1 MSSFDGLPPL
11 PHLVRRVLLLSLS
24 SPSTCREMHW
34 VDVAQARYPVPTH
47 TLNQRERLRPVPPS
61 EVPAGTRSIPPRA
74 RHKSN
79 RIASGLFWVGH
90 PVIA

>member
-24 SPSTCREMHW
+24 SPSTRREMHW
-34 VDVAQARYPVPTH
+34 MDVAHARYPVPTH

-61 EVPAGTRSIPPRA
+61 EIPARTRSIP
-74 RHKSN
+74 S
-79 RIASGLFWVGH
+79 
-90 PVIA
+90 